1 MELRELQHLIR
12 EAITGDQT
20 RVQSM
25 AAAGP
30 EIEPTAGMSGR
41 EHLAIY
47 RNAVLGTMLR
57 AMANIYPVC
66 RQLVGE
72 DFFDAM
78 ARRYV
83 RHTPS
88 QSPDLGDYGAS
99 FADFIADFEPA
110 AALEYL
116 PDVAR
121 LEWCWHTAFH
131 ATDES
136 GLDIGALGAVPEH
149 ALESIRFRMPVSA
162 SLLDSDYPIHRIWQ
176 VNQPDWS
183 GDQSV
188 DLDEGGVRL
197 IIWRQGYD
205 MRVDPLSEM
214 ERQFLGEIAAGRTLR
229 DMGEKKNAPEI
240 ETLLPRCV
248 QRGWIAGFELTGQNG
263 ES

>member
-1 MELRELQHLIR
+1 MQLRELQRLLQ

-20 RVQSM
+20 RAQSM
-25 AAAGP
+25 DAAGL
-30 EIEPTAGMSGR
+30 EIESTATMSGS

-66 RQLVGE
+66 KQLVGE

-78 ARRYV
+78 TRFYV
-83 RHTPS
+83 RGNPS

-99 FADFIADFEPA
+99 FADFISVFEPA
-110 AALEYL
+110 AALGYL

-121 LEWCWHTAFH
+121 LEWAWHTAFH
-131 ATDES
+131 AQNER
-136 GLDIGALGAVPEH
+136 GLDIEALGTVPEY
-149 ALESIRFRMPVSA
+149 ALENIRFSMPASA
-162 SLLDSDYPIHRIWQ
+162 SLLESDYPIHRIWQ
-176 VNQPDWS
+176 VNQPDWA

-188 DLDEGGVRL
+188 DLDQGGVRL

-205 MRVDPLSEM
+205 MRVDPLSPTEW
-214 ERQFLGEIAAGRTLR
+214 QFLTDIAAGYTLGE
-229 DMGEKKNAPEI
+229 MGDEKNAPDI

-248 QRGWIAGFELTGQNG
+248 QRGWIAGFELTGRDG
-263 ES
+263 ET